1 MSLKYELSLSIKGT
15 SAPEY
20 QCEMMLDEAEESN
33 KAQLERRFQQERE
46 KIRETL
52 QRHVD
57 RYVKPPRG
65 VGNDFL
71 TDVLQAWM
79 REIREGQ
86 FTTTITR
93 DLPVMTN
100 DEIDKLEDDGYRI
113 LPEDLEFIPPDINDI
128 EPTIGVL
135 PPLNFWKIDF

>member
-135 PPLNFWKIDF
+135 PPLNF

>member
-46 KIRETL
+46 KIRKTL